1 MSDKQKMTN
10 SIDAQAMQD
19 YLQGK
24 MTPAQANAFEQM
36 MQDDDFVDDAVEG
49 IQSMDQP
56 SKANS
61 IAEQLNRELYL
72 QLHQKKQR
80 RERRKMSDMKW
91 TIAALVFLVICLFF
105 LYYYMKV
112 KGLQ

>member
-1 MSDKQKMTN
+1 MSDKQKMTDPVN
-10 SIDAQAMQD
+10 AKEMQD
-19 YLQGK
+19 YVQGK
-24 MTPAQANAFEQM
+24 LTPEQANAFEQM

-49 IQSMDQP
+49 IQSMEQP

-80 RERRKMSDMKW
+80 RERRKMSDLKW
-91 TIAALVFLVICLFF
+91 IIAAVAFVVICLFF
-105 LYYYMKV
+105 LYYYMKL
-112 KGLQ
+112 KGIQ

>member
-1 MSDKQKMTN
+1 MSDKQKMT
-10 SIDAQAMQD
+10 DPVHHQEMQD

-24 MTPAQANAFEQM
+24 MTPEQANAFEQM
-36 MQDDDFVDDAVEG
+36 MQDDDFMDDAVEG
-49 IQSMDQP
+49 IQTMDEP

-80 RERRKMSDMKW
+80 RERRKMDDMKW
-91 TIAALVFLVICLFF
+91 IIAAVFFLAICLFF

-112 KGLQ
+112 KGN